1 MSATWN
7 EVRKCLLESQE
18 AERQRLAQ
26 ELHDGPVQELHSL
39 DFDLVAFGRTLPDG
53 LAREHWAT
61 MRSTLLSISRQLRV
75 ICQNLRPP
83 ALGPFGLSVVLH
95 SSAEN
100 FEQLFPNTSVELD
113 VVEDGLVLPP
123 PVRLTYYRICQEA
136 LRNIAQ
142 HAEAQHVRIE
152 LALADD
158 AVTMAVEDDGHG
170 FTVPPSW
177 IEWASAGKLGLFQ
190 CAQYAEAI
198 NGNLQVQSTPGQGV
212 RILVNAPLAR

>member
-53 LAREHWAT
+53 QAREHWAT

-83 ALGPFGLSVVLH
+83 ALGPFGLSAVLH

-100 FEQLFPNTSVELD
+100 FAQQFPSIKVELD
-113 VVEDGLVLPP
+113 VAEDGLVLPP
-123 PVRLTYYRICQEA
+123 SVRLTFYRICQEA

-142 HAEAQHVRIE
+142 HAEAQRVRIQLT
-152 LALADD
+152 LAEDTVAM
-158 AVTMAVEDDGHG
+158 VIGDDGRG

-190 CAQYAEAI
+190 CTQYAEAI

-212 RILVNAPLAR
+212 RVLVNAPLAQ